1 MEEIIN
7 ALLDVVREQQ
17 RSGIP
22 PEAAMSRSDVVNMA
36 LKMMQQQGTEIE
48 QDTVTETWRTVL
60 RMAPKLFGTDTSD
73 VPPAALHPSEQI
85 IRKMEPDKRITEGN
99 ENIALDKMIF
109 DNFQNMMGKTETK
122 EIKEEPA
129 KPAAPVR
136 PKSAA
141 ELAADAIKEADEM
154 KRKGIKPPAPKPGQR
169 RPVTNKVYKGIP
181 KAATKIRDKD
191 APMTSASQL
200 AYEAQKS
207 AQQKAAKQAEIR
219 AELEERIAKE
229 AMARGE
235 KDPRIVAEEER
246 AKKAAAIRE
255 MEIKRAA
262 ERGEAPPDMADSC
275 ANMETEDEKKAR
287 IAREQE
293 ERRKKEWEQAE
304 AEAKAA
310 KEKAAKEREERY
322 LAEQKAKEEAAKR
335 AREMAGMSEEERKAA
350 EARAAKRA
358 KAKEEAK
365 QAKEAK
371 SAQTKLDAAK
381 LIQERAAAKT
391 KKAQETAQ
399 KAVNSIQEGMAAVLG
414 GDATEKLNI
423 SEEDLNKL
431 VMEKYQELIV
441 GGTKPSDIDMTN
453 LTTMVIEALSKKV
466 EEEPEEPEEDLD
478 AIIEEA
484 WGSSEKEEKEASKSE
499 PEAKEEKTAKAKL
512 ADAKA
517 GKPEKEVAK
526 ADTKTAKE
534 APKAEA
540 KPAKAAK
547 AESKEAPK
555 KVTKPAEKDTEEK
568 TVKAT
573 REKRAKA
580 ASFDEEDLFASFKNV
595 KSIFGDFEEF
605 LSSSADQRYIR
616 TGIEPVDHL
625 LSEGLEAG
633 LYMVRAEESIGADNF
648 TLQMADYMASK
659 EKDVLYLLSDTSR
672 YNMMIKSI
680 SRLTYE
686 LREKDKDAARSA
698 ASIMNCQSKE
708 DMAKLA
714 KEFKY
719 YEDEIGEHLYLMEQ
733 KQMDADNIAAMI
745 MRLAESFEKNQNK
758 KPVVIVDD
766 IFWMIQDEPELLE
779 DLANLADDLNIPII
793 ISVGAGKLEDAD
805 CITTFIQ
812 ITYADSEGSDVER
825 ESKAEKGE
833 TLLTNL
839 KILRRDTGKR
849 LTGKMAVVPKFH
861 YFGKM

>member
-129 KPAAPVR
+129 KPVAPAR

-154 KRKGIKPPAPKPGQR
+154 KRKGIKPPTPKPGQR
-169 RPVTNKVYKGIP
+169 RPVTNKAYKGIP
-181 KAATKIRDKD
+181 KTATKIRDKD

-207 AQQKAAKQAEIR
+207 AQQRAAKQAEIR
-219 AELEERIAKE
+219 AELEERMAKE

-235 KDPRIVAEEER
+235 KDPRIVAEEEK

-262 ERGEAPPDMADSC
+262 ERGEAPPDMENSC

-399 KAVNSIQEGMAAVLG
+399 KAVSSIQEGMAAVLG

-484 WGSSEKEEKEASKSE
+484 WGSNDKEEKEASK
-499 PEAKEEKTAKAKL
+499 EAKGATKETEKAKVEEKAEAKTVSKSA
-512 ADAKA
+512 
-517 GKPEKEVAK
+517 KEVAK
-526 ADTKTAKE
+526 AET
-534 APKAEA
+534 
-540 KPAKAAK
+540 KPAKVAK
-547 AESKEAPK
+547 AETKESPK
-555 KVTKPAEKDTEEK
+555 KAAKPMEKGPEEK
-568 TVKAT
+568 TIKAT
-573 REKRAKA
+573 REKRVKT

-633 LYMVRAEESIGADNF
+633 LYMVRAEESIGADTF

-686 LREKDKDAARSA
+686 LRGKDKDAARSA

-745 MRLAESFEKNQNK
+745 MRLTESFEKSQNK

-779 DLANLADDLNIPII
+779 DLADLADDLSIPII

-812 ITYADSEGSDVER
+812 ITYADSEDSDVER
-825 ESKAEKGE
+825 ESKADKGE
-833 TLLTNL
+833 TLLANL

>member
-48 QDTVTETWRTVL
+48 QETVTETWRTVL

-129 KPAAPVR
+129 KPAAPAR

-154 KRKGIKPPAPKPGQR
+154 KRKGIKPPTPKPGQR

-207 AQQKAAKQAEIR
+207 AQQRAAQQAEIR
-219 AELEERIAKE
+219 AELEERMAKE

-262 ERGEAPPDMADSC
+262 ERGEAPPDMENSC
-275 ANMETEDEKKAR
+275 ANMETDEEKKAR

-399 KAVNSIQEGMAAVLG
+399 KAVSSIQEGMAAVLG

-441 GGTKPSDIDMTN
+441 GGTKPADIDMTN
-453 LTTMVIEALSKKV
+453 LTTMVIEALSKKA
-466 EEEPEEPEEDLD
+466 EETPEEPEEDLD

-484 WGSSEKEEKEASKSE
+484 WGSDEKAKEAAKDE
-499 PEAKEEKTAKAKL
+499 PEAKAPEKAPKEAKKAPKAKP
-512 ADAKA
+512 A
-517 GKPEKEVAK
+517 E
-526 ADTKTAKE
+526 
-534 APKAEA
+534 KAEA
-540 KPAKAAK
+540 KPAKQPAK
-547 AESKEAPK
+547 TETKSVKKSAPK
-555 KVTKPAEKDTEEK
+555 K
-568 TVKAT
+568 
-573 REKRAKA
+573 
-580 ASFDEEDLFASFKNV
+580 ASFDEDDLFASFKNV

-633 LYMVRAEESIGADNF
+633 LYMVQAEETIGADSF

-686 LREKDKDAARSA
+686 LRDKDKEAAQSDAA
-698 ASIMNCQSKE
+698 IMSCQSKA
-708 DMAKLA
+708 DMEKFSD
-714 KEFKY
+714 EFSY
-719 YEDEIGEHLYLMEQ
+719 YEDKIGEHLYLMEQ
-733 KQMDADNIAAMI
+733 KQMDAENIVAMV
-745 MRLAESFEKNQNK
+745 MRLAESFEKSQNK
-758 KPVVIVDD
+758 KPVIIVDD
-766 IFWMIQDEPELLE
+766 IFWMIQDEPTLLE
-779 DLANLADDLNIPII
+779 DLADLGEDLNIPII
-793 ISVGAGKLEDAD
+793 ISIGGGKLEDAD
-805 CITTFIQ
+805 CISTFIQ
-812 ITYADSEGSDVER
+812 IQYADSEGSEVER
-825 ESKAEKGE
+825 EGKIDKGE
-833 TLLTNL
+833 SLLANL
-839 KILRRDTGKR
+839 KIIRKDTGKR
-849 LTGKMAVVPKFH
+849 LNAKMAVVPKFH
-861 YFGKM
+861 YFGKVNL